1 MADLHPRKDSGI
13 AASMTPASPSMMPIA
28 DLSAPRSV
36 SRDAHNISRK
46 QLSQSALRVLYKLN
60 EAGFDAYLVGG
71 AVRDLLVGGHPK
83 DFDVATN
90 ATPEQVKALF
100 RNCRLIGRRFRLAHV
115 IYGPEIIEVATFR
128 ANTDDGTGDRELHE
142 GGRVLRDNVY
152 GTIEDDA
159 VRRDF
164 TVNALYYGVRDF
176 AVLDYVGGWEDVQHR
191 TLRLIGDPELRYR
204 EDPVRML
211 RAVRLSA
218 KLGFSIDPASA
229 APIPRL
235 AALIAEAPPA
245 RLFDEMLKMF
255 LGGHGEA
262 SFEGLAQHGLLAV
275 VFPETAAAL
284 MDDSDGRQRAMLRKA
299 LANTD
304 ERVRSGKTVTPAFLF
319 AALLWPA
326 FRRELGLLAEQGLDP
341 LAMQQRAADRV
352 TLHQAHRI
360 AMPRRFSIPMQEIWL
375 LQARFDI
382 RQRKRVFRLLAHPR
396 FRAAYDFLALRVT
409 EQPELAEPVAFWTEA
424 QTLSHDGL
432 AERLATAPRPSAP
445 AEDAIAS
452 PPTRKRPRRRR
463 RHTSAS
469 DSGTPDTAP

>member
-1 MADLHPRKDSGI
+1 
-13 AASMTPASPSMMPIA
+13 MTPASTTITPIA
-28 DLSAPRSV
+28 NLSAPRTV

-46 QLSQSALRVLYKLN
+46 QVSQSALRVLYKLN

-142 GGRVLRDNVY
+142 GGRLLRDNVY

-284 MDDSDGRQRAMLRKA
+284 MDDHDGRQRDMLRKA

-445 AEDAIAS
+445 VEDAVA
-452 PPTRKRPRRRR
+452 PAPRKRPRRRR

>member
-1 MADLHPRKDSGI
+1 MSQV
-13 AASMTPASPSMMPIA
+13 SVSPSQ
-28 DLSAPRSV
+28 LPRSV
-36 SRDAHNISRK
+36 PRDQHIISRR
-46 QLSQSALRVLYKLN
+46 QISQSALRVLYKLN

-71 AVRDLLVGGHPK
+71 AVRDLLLGGHPK

-128 ANTDDGTGDRELHE
+128 ANTDDGTGDRESHE
-142 GGRVLRDNVY
+142 GGRLLRDNVY
-152 GTIEDDA
+152 GAIEDDA

-176 AVLDYVGGWEDVQHR
+176 AVLDYVGGWEDVQQR

-211 RAVRLSA
+211 RAVRLAS
-218 KLGFSIDPASA
+218 KLGFSIEPATA

-235 AALIAEAPPA
+235 AALLADAPPA
-245 RLFDEMLKMF
+245 RLFDEMLKLF
-255 LGGHGEA
+255 LAGHGEA
-262 SFEGLAQHGLLAV
+262 GFDALDQHGLLAV
-275 VFPETAAAL
+275 VLPETAAAL
-284 MDDSDGRQRAMLRKA
+284 ADDTDGRQRAMLRQA

-341 LAMQQRAADRV
+341 LNMQQRAADRV
-352 TLHQAHRI
+352 TLQQAHRI

-432 AERLATAPRPSAP
+432 AERLASAP
-445 AEDAIAS
+445 HAVAAVPAIAEDAAA
-452 PPTRKRPRRRR
+452 PRKRPRRRR
-463 RHTSAS
+463 RHPSAS
-469 DSGTPDTAP
+469 DTGTPDTSP